1 MYSIFKDISEE
12 NKSEAIDTLI
22 KESTGKSSFYFLV
35 ILSVLMAT
43 YGLILNN
50 TSVIIGSMLI
60 APILSPILSAAL
72 GISLSDGKLI
82 QRSSFTL
89 LRSMIYSIGIAM
101 LATFLMWNTTG
112 TDTFQTFYNPE
123 IISRTEA
130 SFTYFMIAIIS
141 GLATTFARVKP
152 SLNDALPGTAIAV
165 ALVPPLA
172 TIGIGIATLNITI
185 TVGAFLMF
193 SLNTLGIMVASLFM
207 FSIMKIYKKKD
218 IVEKA
223 IEEADL

>member
-1 MYSIFKDISEE
+1 
-12 NKSEAIDTLI
+12 
-22 KESTGKSSFYFLV
+22 
-35 ILSVLMAT
+35 
-43 YGLILNN
+43 
-50 TSVIIGSMLI
+50 
-60 APILSPILSAAL
+60 
-72 GISLSDGKLI
+72 
-82 QRSSFTL
+82 
-89 LRSMIYSIGIAM
+89 
-101 LATFLMWNTTG
+101 MWNTTG